1 MQKKI
6 LRRGTLQLPCGQAK
20 PGAAL
25 SSWGINMPNFCREFN
40 SRTSNQETG
49 RKISVAIEVYE
60 DKSFT
65 FKIKSTPT
73 SLLLKEAVQK
83 GTDKTISSAALDEII
98 KVKMSDLNADN
109 YDSIRKIILGSAK
122 SAGIEVKD

>member
-1 MQKKI
+1 
-6 LRRGTLQLPCGQAK
+6 
-20 PGAAL
+20 
-25 SSWGINMPNFCREFN
+25 MPNFCREFN
-40 SRTSNQETG
+40 SRTTSQETG
-49 RKISVAIEVYE
+49 RKINVMIEVYD

-65 FKIKSTPT
+65 FKVKSTPT
-73 SLLLKEAVQK
+73 SLLLKEATQK

-98 KVKMSDLNADN
+98 KVKMNDLNADN